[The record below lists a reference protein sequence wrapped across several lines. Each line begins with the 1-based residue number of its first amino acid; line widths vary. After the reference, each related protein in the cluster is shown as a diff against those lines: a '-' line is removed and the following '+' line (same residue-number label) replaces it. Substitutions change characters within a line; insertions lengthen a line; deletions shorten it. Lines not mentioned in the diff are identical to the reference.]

1 MRSIFGVIVLLLVC
15 QHLVTAQTFS
25 DIFVFGDSL
34 TDVGNVFNG
43 TEQQIPPSPPYYE
56 GRFSNGPVW
65 VERLATSLGLNASTP
80 SLLGGNNFAFG
91 GAQTGDGHSTIDA
104 LIPNVG
110 TQIDMFVA
118 SGKQITST
126 DLIVLWAGHNDI
138 GADIPTDT
146 ILQNLKEHV
155 SELAGQGGQT
165 FLIPNLFEPT
175 GLNAALTA
183 QWTQLASD
191 LDISIVELDFRSLVF
206 GVLTNPQASG
216 ITNPFSPACPDCEN
230 GATQVVANPD
240 SYLFW
245 DNVHPTAVGHQLIAD
260 SGLAALRTVPE
271 PDGVSVMMI
280 ATMYF
285 ALYCRRKQDSN
296 YPKRVR

>member
-1 MRSIFGVIVLLLVC
+1 MRIISCAFVLLTVC
-15 QHLVTAQTFS
+15 SPLAMAQTFS

-34 TDVGNVFNG
+34 SDVGNVYVG
-43 TEQQIPPSPPYYE
+43 SEQQIPPSPPYYE

-80 SLLGGNNFAFG
+80 SLRGGNNFAFG

-104 LIPNVG
+104 QIPNIG
-110 TQIDMFVA
+110 TQIDMFVT

-126 DLIVLWAGHNDI
+126 DLVVLWAGHNDI
-138 GADIPTDT
+138 GAEIPSDT
-146 ILQNLKEHV
+146 ILQNLQTHV
-155 SELAGQGGQT
+155 SELAGLGGQT

-191 LDISIVELDFRSLVF
+191 LNINIVELDFRSLVF

-216 ITNPFSPACPDCEN
+216 ITNPFAPACPDCEN

-245 DNVHPTAVGHQLIAD
+245 DNIHPTAVGHQLIAN
-260 SGLAALRTVPE
+260 SGLSALRNVPE
-271 PDGVSVMMI
+271 PNGMSVMMI
-280 ATMYF
+280 ATMF
-285 ALYCRRKQDSN
+285 FSLHCRRKQESN
-296 YPKRVR
+296 YPKRAR